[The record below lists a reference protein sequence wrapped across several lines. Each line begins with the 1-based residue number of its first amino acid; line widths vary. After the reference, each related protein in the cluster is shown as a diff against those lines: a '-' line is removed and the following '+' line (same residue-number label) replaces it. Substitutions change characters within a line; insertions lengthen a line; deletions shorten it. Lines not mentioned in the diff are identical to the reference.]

1 MLEWMHLFKYF
12 FNIKININTTN
23 EYYIYFIN
31 QLKHKISNQH
41 VLKFFELQLSKF
53 KRILY
58 IKCRS
63 YSTNKLPKLTFYF
76 KNEQK
81 KESRVSIFSKI
92 EQPVRSSAQISQETR
107 YIKKERS
114 CIFFSTIIRN
124 HFFEA
129 ASRTITLNR
138 KKKEARPKRNDPS
151 RFQIRS
157 KETSLSLSNTDST
170 AFQRTIEKAPKNR
183 VARRHSFATG

>member
-12 FNIKININTTN
+12 FNIKININTKN

-31 QLKHKISNQH
+31 QLKHKTSNQH
-41 VLKFFELQLSKF
+41 VLKFFELQLSNLKEF
-53 KRILY
+53 FTSNVDHIRQT
-58 IKCRS
+58 S
-63 YSTNKLPKLTFYF
+63 YPNSFYF

-183 VARRHSFATG
+183 VTRRHSFATG

>member
-1 MLEWMHLFKYF
+1 MHLFEYF
-12 FNIKININTTN
+12 FDIKININITN

-31 QLKHKISNQH
+31 QLKHKTFNQH
-41 VLKFFELQLSKF
+41 VLKFFELQLSNLKEF
-53 KRILY
+53 FTSNVDHIRQT
-58 IKCRS
+58 S
-63 YSTNKLPKLTFYF
+63 YPNSFYF

-92 EQPVRSSAQISQETR
+92 EQPVSSSVQISQETR

>member
-1 MLEWMHLFKYF
+1 MSIIFDKQVTQTHSILRTSKRKNLASQFSQK
-12 FNIKININTTN
+12 
-23 EYYIYFIN
+23 
-31 QLKHKISNQH
+31 SN
-41 VLKFFELQLSKF
+41 
-53 KRILY
+53 
-58 IKCRS
+58 
-63 YSTNKLPKLTFYF
+63 N
-76 KNEQK
+76 
-81 KESRVSIFSKI
+81 
-92 EQPVRSSAQISQETR
+92 RSSAQISQETR

-183 VARRHSFATG
+183 VTRRHSFATG